1 MNSNLHPIFNA
12 LLEELSENEYTMME
26 KQKMSKLIAILPD
39 DEIEMIYSFII
50 CYSKLKNPNIGS
62 HIIPYRGAPLKSLRG
77 IQFHTSDIPL
87 ELQKIISLYLEKITR

>member
-1 MNSNLHPIFNA
+1 MNKLNPIFNS
-12 LLEELSENEYTMME
+12 LLNELSEKPDYQLMQR
-26 KQKMSKLIAILPD
+26 QKMSKIISSLPD

-77 IQFHTSDIPL
+77 IQFHTSDLPL
-87 ELQKIISLYLEKITR
+87 DLQKIISLYLEKIAK